1 MILKKVLIL
10 IIILII
16 VSCSSQKKQNV
27 LNILNWAEYID
38 ENLLA
43 QFEKEHNV
51 KINYDCFNNT
61 EEMMAKFNNT
71 KNYYDI
77 IVPSEYLIGDL
88 RDENKIELLD
98 HSKLPNVKKNIL
110 DELKN
115 LEYDP
120 GNLYSVPIFWGVLGI
135 LYHKNKIDINDMNEF
150 DILFNEKYKKEIAM
164 LDSPKEN
171 IGVALKKLGYSL
183 NEHSIP
189 IIKEAEKLLK
199 NQVSLVV
206 GYFSDIAAKSLMLNG
221 EASIQLTWGGEAIDA
236 MLKDPNLDF
245 YTPNSTNLW
254 FDVLAIPSDAP
265 NKELAYKFINFLY
278 ENEASYANFEETKY
292 NSPNKNV
299 LKRLKSEATN
309 KPEMKLYLDDRFV
322 PKNFSKHEVFKR
334 ISKKVKE
341 EQMRIY
347 VEISS

>member
-150 DILFNEKYKKEIAM
+150 DILFNEKYKK
-164 LDSPKEN
+164 
-171 IGVALKKLGYSL
+171 KL
-183 NEHSIP
+183 
-189 IIKEAEKLLK
+189 
-199 NQVSLVV
+199 QC
-206 GYFSDIAAKSLMLNG
+206 
-221 EASIQLTWGGEAIDA
+221 
-236 MLKDPNLDF
+236 
-245 YTPNSTNLW
+245 
-254 FDVLAIPSDAP
+254 
-265 NKELAYKFINFLY
+265 
-278 ENEASYANFEETKY
+278 
-292 NSPNKNV
+292 
-299 LKRLKSEATN
+299 
-309 KPEMKLYLDDRFV
+309 
-322 PKNFSKHEVFKR
+322 
-334 ISKKVKE
+334 
-341 EQMRIY
+341 
-347 VEISS
+347 